1 MYEPT
6 FNPDKFRGLIL
17 YAAHRARQYEDPF
30 FGAVKLNKT
39 LFFSD
44 FFGFRQLGRSITGA
58 TYQKLSEGPAPRQL
72 VDERQKMVIDELIT
86 IEPVPIFGYVQHRIV
101 PADDMI
107 DPTDYF
113 NLEEQGVIDSTI
125 SAIRGMTGAQVSDVS
140 HLMLGWR
147 LANKGETIPYETVWL
162 GSVPVSAEVEW
173 ALGEDGG

>member
-72 VDERQKMVIDELIT
+72 VDERQKPPMPGQGRWEQRVQSRQADAKLID
-86 IEPVPIFGYVQHRIV
+86 
-101 PADDMI
+101 
-107 DPTDYF
+107 
-113 NLEEQGVIDSTI
+113 
-125 SAIRGMTGAQVSDVS
+125 
-140 HLMLGWR
+140 R
-147 LANKGETIPYETVWL
+147 LLAKVY
-162 GSVPVSAEVEW
+162 
-173 ALGEDGG
+173 DGGLHSLTAQERKQLTEATERPRRAETAAGRPDRL